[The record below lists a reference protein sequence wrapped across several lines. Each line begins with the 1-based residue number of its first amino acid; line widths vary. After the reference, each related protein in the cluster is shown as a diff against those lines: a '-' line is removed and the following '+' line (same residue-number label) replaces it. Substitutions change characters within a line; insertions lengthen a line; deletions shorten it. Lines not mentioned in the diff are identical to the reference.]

1 VTVVTGSGNT
11 SITDSDRA
19 LAVNAAALGAG
30 ALLTLA
36 GSSADLVTGLT
47 GNLSATS
54 DSGALGVT
62 TGATTALSI
71 ATGTGLSL
79 IDASAMTSGDTLTLT
94 GAHNAELTVGGN
106 LAAGRD
112 AGALIVIATGT
123 GPQTIETGSGADWIT
138 ATHGGDTIEGGGGG
152 DSINVVGH
160 KVADDFVYSATSHSL
175 NTAVGHDAIAGF
187 VANSTFRDVVDFS
200 SLNSSLTIAG
210 LLKSSSVAADS
221 IGWLYSGGKAL
232 IYAKDTSGALTTSSS
247 SLMEITLSGVSS
259 GLSASNFKA

>member
-1 VTVVTGSGNT
+1 LINGGLGINTVQMTSAVTPTDADFAHMKSIEVLGLNGVSSVTLGANASAAGVVTMVTGSGNT

-138 ATHGGDTIEGGGGG
+138 ARM
-152 DSINVVGH
+152 
-160 KVADDFVYSATSHSL
+160 AATRSRAEAEATASMSWATKSL
-175 NTAVGHDAIAGF
+175 M
-187 VANSTFRDVVDFS
+187 
-200 SLNSSLTIAG
+200 
-210 LLKSSSVAADS
+210 
-221 IGWLYSGGKAL
+221 
-232 IYAKDTSGALTTSSS
+232 TSSIRRRATPS
-247 SLMEITLSGVSS
+247 TLPSVMTLSQVLSRIAHS
-259 GLSASNFKA
+259 GML